1 MKDDK
6 YFDLATLK
14 GKDLIMGI
22 KRMPRGDR
30 RELAADRLYRAGSW
44 ICDVAFSLASDCEL
58 DLKSAVKL
66 LRSAKSDARYA
77 IRILEDLLKEVKD
90 E

>member
-14 GKDLIMGI
+14 GKDLIIGI
-22 KRMPRGDR
+22 KRMPQGDR
-30 RELAADRLYRAGSW
+30 RELAAERLFAAGLM
-44 ICDVAFSLASDCEL
+44 ICNVAFSLAKDCDNNL
-58 DLKSAVKL
+58 NLSVKF
-66 LRSAKSDARYA
+66 LRRKIRDAKDAL
-77 IRILEDLLKEVKD
+77 RILDDLLKEVKD